1 MAPPLATFS
10 VTVDDGHLA
19 EMDAVARALSASGMQ
34 VERVLGTLGLITGRA
49 PVDARPTLLAV
60 DGVTSV
66 DEQLRVRLPPP
77 DAPVQ

>member
-1 MAPPLATFS
+1 MAPPLARFS

-19 EMDAVARALSASGMQ
+19 RMDAVARALSASGMQ

-49 PVDARPTLLAV
+49 PVDARPTLLSV

>member
-1 MAPPLATFS
+1 MAPLLAKFS

-19 EMDAVARALSASGMQ
+19 EMDSVARALRDSGME

-49 PVDARPTLLAV
+49 PVDARPSLLAV
-60 DGVTSV
+60 EGVTSV
-66 DEQLRVRLPPP
+66 DEQLRFQLPPP

>member
-1 MAPPLATFS
+1 MAPLLAKFS

-19 EMDAVARALSASGMQ
+19 EMDSVARALRDSGME

-49 PVDARPTLLAV
+49 PLDARPSLLAV
-60 DGVTSV
+60 EGVTSV
-66 DEQLRVRLPPP
+66 DEQLRFQLPPP